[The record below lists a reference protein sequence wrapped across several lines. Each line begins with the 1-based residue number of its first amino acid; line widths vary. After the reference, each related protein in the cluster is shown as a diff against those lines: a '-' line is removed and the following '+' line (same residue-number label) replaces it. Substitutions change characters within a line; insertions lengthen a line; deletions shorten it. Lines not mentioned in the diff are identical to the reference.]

1 MPKIQLAH
9 DADLR
14 VPAVRAVSLEGDAAY
29 SKVSCMGKDVR
40 DALGFG
46 AKKMDFTWRQVG
58 LSAPSGFV
66 VTLSNKTMDT
76 RRTIIPPRTLV
87 AGETYAAPPSQRA
100 RALLLAARALN
111 AIGQSR
117 VTLPLRVV

>member
-87 AGETYAAPPSQRA
+87 AGETYAAPPLHKEHAPWYLQRV
-100 RALLLAARALN
+100 LF
-111 AIGQSR
+111 
-117 VTLPLRVV
+117 